1 MANRLI
7 SLDARSVSAIRVALW
22 EYAGQVKHEG
32 LVDYATELEGYAEQ
46 LKWSWAYGE
55 DD

>member
-1 MANRLI
+1 MTNRLI
-7 SLDARSVSAIRVALW
+7 SLSEQAVRDIQSALW

-32 LVDYATELEGYAEQ
+32 LVDHAVLLEGYAEQ